1 MLVNST
7 TSTVSSVAVAL
18 ESGVKVGIDVGGS
31 DVVAFAVGAEV
42 VTTPE
47 SKMSSCDRSSSK
59 ISSCR
64 ICFRSVFLCWRLRR
78 RLGLLP
84 SRGGA
89 ELSAVIADRHAAGNS
104 NLIVS

>member
-7 TSTVSSVAVAL
+7 ASNVSSVAVAL

-31 DVVAFAVGAEV
+31 DVVAFAVGAEMAM
-42 VTTPE
+42 PA
-47 SKMSSCDRSSSK
+47 SKISNCDRTSSK

-64 ICFRSVFLCWRLRR
+64 IIFRFVFLCWRLRR

-89 ELSAVIADRHAAGNS
+89 ELSAVIADRQAAGNS

>member
-18 ESGVKVGIDVGGS
+18 ESGVKVGVGIDVRGS

-47 SKMSSCDRSSSK
+47 SKISSCDRSSSK

-64 ICFRSVFLCWRLRR
+64 I
-78 RLGLLP
+78 
-84 SRGGA
+84 
-89 ELSAVIADRHAAGNS
+89 
-104 NLIVS
+104 